1 MQINI
6 KTSEKSQDIIRR
18 LTPKLGDR
26 TPENVIARIAF
37 AYSLQKGV
45 KFNINQVFL
54 RNKKRL

>member
-26 TPENVIARIAF
+26 TPENVIARIAL
-37 AYSLQKGV
+37 AY
-45 KFNINQVFL
+45 
-54 RNKKRL
+54 